1 MKPTLTLILALAL
14 VSGCQTARDF
24 PRTAEAL
31 KDVPTE
37 GRELA
42 PEQWTTDEGSTVLFM
57 RTDELPMLDVRLT
70 FAAGSTRDGDQPGLA
85 SLTSALL
92 DDGSQGL
99 SVDEIARGFEN
110 LGARYSTSSHRD
122 MGVIELRTLSRAK
135 WREPAVDLFLDTIA
149 APTFPEEAL
158 ERARTRRLQT
168 LRRHQQVP
176 GPQVSKAY
184 YRTLY
189 GDHPYGHPA
198 SGTMDSIRAIE
209 RADLQEFWETYYTSG
224 NAVIALVGD
233 IKQEEAQ
240 ELATRI
246 SEQLPEGGPAPELE
260 QAKTLSEPKRE
271 HIDFDS
277 QQTHLKLG
285 NQLIHRGHPDYVP
298 LYVGNHIL
306 GGGGFSSI
314 LMEEVRQERGYVYG
328 ISSGL
333 HPMAAGGPFSVS
345 LQTRNR
351 QAGEALGL
359 TLSLIEDFVA
369 DGPSQEQLRKARDNI
384 RGNFARSTASNSDIV
399 GQLAAIGF
407 YDLPLNYLDWFR
419 EQVNQTSVA
428 DVKQAFRKHLQPENM
443 AIVSIGPE
451 KPEPKMPDEGED
463 DEDAE

>member
-1 MKPTLTLILALAL
+1 MTRSLTLILTLTL
-14 VSGCQTARDF
+14 LGGCQALGDF
-24 PRTAEAL
+24 PTTAEAL

-37 GRELA
+37 GRKMT
-42 PEQWTTDEGSTVLFM
+42 PEQWTTDQGSTVLFM
-57 RTDELPMLDVRLT
+57 RTEELPMLDARLT
-70 FAAGSTRDGDQPGLA
+70 FAAGSTRDGDRPGLA

-92 DDGSQGL
+92 DDGSEGL

-135 WREPAVDLFLDTIA
+135 WREPAVELFLDTIG
-149 APTFPEEAL
+149 APTFPKDAL
-158 ERARTRRLQT
+158 ERAWTRHLQT

-189 GDHPYGHPA
+189 GDHPYGHPS
-198 SGTMDSIRAIE
+198 SGTMESIRAIE
-209 RADLQEFWETYYTSG
+209 RQHLQEFWNTYYTSG

-233 IKQEEAQ
+233 IDREQAE
-240 ELATRI
+240 ELAARI
-246 SEQLPEGGPAPELE
+246 SEQLPEGDAAPELK
-260 QAKTLSEPKRE
+260 QAQPLTERKRE
-271 HIDFDS
+271 HIEFPS
-277 QQTHLKLG
+277 QQTHLMLG
-285 NQLIHRGHPDYVP
+285 NQLIRRGHPDYVP

-306 GGGGFSSI
+306 GGGGFTSI

-333 HPMAAGGPFSVS
+333 HPMAAGGPFTVN
-345 LQTRNR
+345 LQTRNK

-359 TLSLIEDFVA
+359 TLSLVKDFVTE
-369 DGPSQEQLRKARDNI
+369 GPTQEQLRKARDNI

-407 YDLPLNYLDWFR
+407 YDLPLDYLEWFR
-419 EQVNQTSVA
+419 KQVNQTSVD
-428 DVKQAFRKHLQPENM
+428 DVKQAFQKHLKPENL

-451 KPEPKMPDEGED
+451 KPELKMPE
-463 DEDAE
+463 DEDEDGD